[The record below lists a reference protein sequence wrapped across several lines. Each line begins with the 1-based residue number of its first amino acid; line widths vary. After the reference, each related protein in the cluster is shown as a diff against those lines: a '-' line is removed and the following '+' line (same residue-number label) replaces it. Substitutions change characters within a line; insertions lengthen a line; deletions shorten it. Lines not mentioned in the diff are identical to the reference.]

1 MCVTNDLDQGEA
13 IQVPAVPSPSSLP
26 AVTAPIRTRPS
37 LPRSERLLR
46 PLVSRIPLVANQE
59 RFVARPTK
67 FIPSVL
73 KLAKNLKPV
82 SEKKLAFTEK
92 ETALKTISN
101 ESQTGASF
109 KKPISAFKSVSASVR
124 QGKKVVESKDEDTP
138 VYIPR
143 YVVCIYE
150 IKNANLYF

>member
-73 KLAKNLKPV
+73 KLANNLKPV
-82 SEKKLAFTEK
+82 TKKKIAVIPK
-92 ETALKTISN
+92 AAPLKTVSK
-101 ESQTGASF
+101 ESKTGANIQ
-109 KKPISAFKSVSASVR
+109 KPISAFKSVSAVER
-124 QGKKVVESKDEDTP
+124 QGKKVSEENDKDTP

-143 YVVCIYE
+143 
-150 IKNANLYF
+150 